1 MIIDPLS
8 IAGILSIAFYLGAFA
23 WFGRETLRVDEDE
36 ASEAPRPLATTEPL
50 CQDC

>member
-8 IAGILSIAFYLGAFA
+8 IAGILSVVLYLAAFA
-23 WFGRETLRVDEDE
+23 WFGRETLRVDEDQPT
-36 ASEAPRPLATTEPL
+36 EAPRPIPAAEPV